1 MAKKKAL
8 SFEDSIRSKLKYMTV
23 DEYLRLSS
31 LDENQLLKE
40 MRKALKAQKIE
51 KNRKRDDETLTELK
65 AIIKKH
71 KENHDLKKEIED
83 LKAQIKDLKQTME
96 EEIEETILNKKD
108 LEGGYNDSIK
118 SFKEVEKVVNII
130 LDTRVKT
137 E

>member
-1 MAKKKAL
+1 MANKKKL

-40 MRKALKAQKIE
+40 MRKALKAQRVE
-51 KNRKRDDETLTELK
+51 KAKKKDDQTLNELK
-65 AIIKKH
+65 DLIKKH
-71 KENHDLKKEIED
+71 KENHDLKKDVED
-83 LKAQIKDLKQTME
+83 LKLELAKIKEQ
-96 EEIEETILNKKD
+96 IEEDIEEAILDKKS

-118 SFKEVEKVVNII
+118 SFKEVEKIINII

-137 E
+137 V